1 MARLAKNFP
10 HMKNI
15 TPELIEDRARDVQ
28 GFTLEVVDKACELL
42 RRSEEFFPS
51 ASRLVETCE
60 RLRDTQKASSYN
72 AYCGLCK
79 CTGWID
85 TSWPSSKYPNVTVS
99 GVKRC
104 ECRLSAIKTPE
115 IGAVQRGS

>member
-1 MARLAKNFP
+1 MQSTRSGMDRRQSTQPSRKPSEELLDKMARLAKNFP

-72 AYCGLCK
+72 AYCG
-79 CTGWID
+79 
-85 TSWPSSKYPNVTVS
+85 
-99 GVKRC
+99 
-104 ECRLSAIKTPE
+104 
-115 IGAVQRGS
+115 